1 MSDPTEPG
9 TPDNALPV
17 DEFDDDFADSGVAD
31 LAAEAAR
38 LTRVE
43 KKADKKNKQRHA
55 IRIEHKVPGRIRMR
69 IPAAKDNPKFLKLFQ
84 NVFSAIPG
92 IVKVKAKP
100 DTGSIV
106 IHYDPNHEAEFQ
118 REFTLC
124 CAQHDMAV
132 QSALPGDEIGEM
144 AKKIQAEAE
153 FLAQRSEGVRV
164 AVEFFK
170 RLDYQIK
177 ATTDNTIDLKIVLVG
192 GLAVAT
198 FVQIGAEAAT
208 PMWVTLA
215 LFGVNHFIEMKQEG
229 RSPTAAPASA

>member
-1 MSDPTEPG
+1 MSLPSERD
-9 TPDNALPV
+9 TPDDAASA
-17 DEFDDDFADSGVAD
+17 DEFDDFADSGAAD
-31 LAAEAAR
+31 LVAEA
-38 LTRVE
+38 TRVANLE
-43 KKADKKNKQRHA
+43 KKKKQRQA
-55 IRIEHKVPGRIRMR
+55 IRIEHKVPGRIRMK
-69 IPAAKDNPKFLKLFQ
+69 IPAAKDNPKFLKLFH

-92 IVKVKAKP
+92 IVKVKSKA

-118 REFTLC
+118 REFTRC

-153 FLAQRSEGVRV
+153 FLAERSAAVRV
-164 AVEFFK
+164 GVDFFK
-170 RLDYQIK
+170 KLDYQIK
-177 ATTDNTIDLKIVLVG
+177 ATTDNALDLKIVLVG
-192 GLAVAT
+192 ALAVAT
-198 FVQIGAEAAT
+198 FVEIGAEAAT

-229 RSPTAAPASA
+229 RSATVAPAPASA

>member
-9 TPDNALPV
+9 TPENALPV

-43 KKADKKNKQRHA
+43 KKKKRQQA

-69 IPAAKDNPKFLKLFQ
+69 IPAAKDNPKFLKLFHS
-84 NVFSAIPG
+84 VFSTIPG
-92 IVKVKAKP
+92 IVKVKSKA

-118 REFTLC
+118 REFTRC

-132 QSALPGDEIGEM
+132 QSALPGDEIGEL

-153 FLAQRSEGVRV
+153 FLAQRSEAVRV
-164 AVEFFK
+164 GVEFFK
-170 RLDYQIK
+170 KLDYQIK

-229 RSPTAAPASA
+229 RSPAAAPASV